1 MLRLP
6 DSLIGVVFVVLG
18 VVAVVWGRAMPP
30 MIPPAIGPGL
40 LPMICGAGFVL
51 FGAAL
56 VVQGLPELGAIRA
69 GRLSLWEPRP
79 NPWFPVVVLA
89 ALVLYIVALPVAGFP
104 ATTVLFVAVV
114 VRASGGGTV
123 ASLVFAAVVTLVLY
137 LFFVHLFRVPL
148 PPGLVF

>member
-6 DSLIGVVFVVLG
+6 DSLFGVLFVVLG

-79 NPWFPVVVLA
+79 NPWFPAVVLV
-89 ALVLYIVALPVAGFP
+89 ALVVYVVALPVAGFL

-114 VRASGGGTV
+114 VRASGGGIV
-123 ASLVFAAVVTLVLY
+123 ASLVFAAAVTLLLHLV
-137 LFFVHLFRVPL
+137 FVHLFRVPL